1 MFISKNRWTSGL
13 VLVALVFVW
22 MPHILHAEEE
32 ALEGVVVNIDSG
44 EVVVDLGREHGLPSQ
59 AEIQLYRRLEVV
71 HPVTGEVLVDR
82 FPIGGVALDQVG
94 QVLSIAHANGGLS
107 RLPAVGDFAVFEPVG
122 VRADTQDATPV
133 EWGPERV
140 AIEEGFRGTLGR
152 SLTDRIATW
161 ETYIRDFPDSPYI
174 NEVGAELVWL
184 RQLLAEQRAA
194 VVSAEPPPP
203 PRLRGHLSCPAL
215 STAGRDIDT
224 SVSIANAED
233 VEAVRLLAR
242 RAGEINFVTIPMEPG
257 GDTNWRAH
265 FSQDWTQPG
274 TIELYAEAVQ
284 TDGELTLIAGS
295 ASRPVAIVLEEATQ
309 DAPETRDRSSATVA
323 VDYVDFNSGPADDHY
338 LRVEADVRYLL
349 TIPLLHSFRIG
360 AGVFQGE
367 GASVQTLAN
376 DGPTRIRNVNYGFA
390 ELEMGLADAF
400 GLAFRLSVGNSQSGA
415 DERFSS
421 TLGTGVR
428 MRIGHSG
435 RTRLEIGG
443 SLLEEVGN
451 EAWTEV
457 FLEAIER
464 VPMSASVVVTN
475 LPVGEDVGVSLNYSV
490 GWRATD
496 WLTLAIRTGANARTI
511 DHFGFTGGLSTAI
524 EW

>member
-1 MFISKNRWTSGL
+1 L
-13 VLVALVFVW
+13 
-22 MPHILHAEEE
+22 E
-32 ALEGVVVNIDSG
+32 APE
-44 EVVVDLGREHGLPSQ
+44 
-59 AEIQLYRRLEVV
+59 
-71 HPVTGEVLVDR
+71 
-82 FPIGGVALDQVG
+82 
-94 QVLSIAHANGGLS
+94 
-107 RLPAVGDFAVFEPVG
+107 
-122 VRADTQDATPV
+122 ATPV
-133 EWGPERV
+133 EWEPERV
-140 AIEEGFRGTLGR
+140 AIEQGFRETLGR

-161 ETYIRDFPDSPYI
+161 ENYIRDFPESPYI
-174 NEVGAELVWL
+174 SEVGSELVWL

-203 PRLRGHLSCPAL
+203 ARLRGHLSCP
-215 STAGRDIDT
+215 SFSIAGQDIDT
-224 SVSIANAED
+224 SVSIANAGD

-242 RAGEINFVTIPMEPG
+242 REGEVNFVTIPMAPV
-257 GDTNWRAH
+257 GDTNWRVK
-265 FSQDWTQPG
+265 FSEHWTQAG
-274 TIELYAEAVQ
+274 VIELYAEAVQ
-284 TDGELTLIAGS
+284 TDGELALIAGN
-295 ASRPVAIVLEEATQ
+295 ASRPVAIVLEEATE

-323 VDYVDFNSGPADDHY
+323 VDYVDFNSGPEDDHY

-349 TIPLLHSFRIG
+349 TLPLLHSFRIG

-367 GASVQTLAN
+367 GESVATLQ
-376 DGPTRIRNVNYGFA
+376 DGGPARSRNVNYGFA

-415 DERFSS
+415 DEQFSS
-421 TLGTGVR
+421 TLGTGFR

-443 SLLEEVGN
+443 SLLQEIGN

-457 FLEAIER
+457 FLEAIEK

-475 LPVGEDVGVSLNYSV
+475 LPVGEDIGVSLNYSV